1 MYQNNEF
8 VAEKVFQPL
17 PVDKQSNKYYVYGKD
32 NLRVDDDER
41 RPGAQSNE
49 ITWNLSTVPYFA
61 DGHGLMS
68 YIPDESRDNAD
79 AALDLD
85 TDETVQLTEKIFLN
99 REASLVAQLV
109 AGMSPTDLSA
119 NAYAASWDKDTVD
132 PIKVID
138 AAKETVIL
146 GCGKKPNVALMSR
159 PVFRGVR
166 NNLLV
171 KNRVGGA
178 LNGVDSSLI
187 TKQQLATLLEVDELI
202 VADAIKLTSAEGQ
215 TDVADYVWGKSA
227 LLFYRP
233 PSPGKRTVALGYQM
247 TWNTGRLGSLVYR
260 GRSDKRHSDWIEVMR
275 YYDEKIVSAGAGV
288 MWTNAV
294 SA

>member
-8 VAEKVFQPL
+8 VADKVFPPL
-17 PVDKQSNKYYVYGKD
+17 PVDKQSNKYYTYGKD
-32 NLRVDDDER
+32 NLRADDDTR
-41 RPGAQSNE
+41 RPAAQSNE
-49 ITWNLSTVPYFA
+49 IAWNLSNGTYFA

-68 YIPDESRDNAD
+68 YVPDESRENAD

-85 TDETVQLTEKIFLN
+85 TDTTTQLTEKIFLN
-99 REASLVAQLV
+99 REVALEAILA

-119 NAYAASWDKDTVD
+119 STYAAAWDKDTVD

-138 AAKETVIL
+138 SAKETVMTA
-146 GCGKKPNVALMSR
+146 CGKRPNVMLMSR

-171 KNRVGGA
+171 KNRVSGA
-178 LNGVDSSLI
+178 LGGVDKSLI
-187 TKQQLATLLEVDELI
+187 TKEQLAVLLEVDEVI
-202 VADAIKLTSAEGQ
+202 VAEAIKLSNAEGQ
-215 TDVADYVWGKSA
+215 TDAGAFVWAKDA

-247 TWNTGRLGSLVYR
+247 TWNTGRLGSLVFR
-260 GRSDKRHSDWIEVMR
+260 GRSDKRHADWIEVMR
-275 YYDEKIVSAGAGV
+275 YYDEKIVAAGAGV